1 MATVERLH
9 GTVKNYDLFDGAGII
24 LMPDGREVQVRYSSI
39 RGEGVR
45 RLLKG
50 ASVSFLLE
58 ETRRGLYA
66 VCVQQE

>member
-1 MATVERLH
+1 MVATERLY
-9 GTVKNYDLFDGAGII
+9 GTVKNFDLFGGAGII
-24 LMPDGREVQVRYSSI
+24 QMPDGREVQVRYSSI

-45 RLLKG
+45 RLRKG
-50 ASVSFLLE
+50 SIVLFLLQ